1 MKSSRKMSMKG
12 NSKRTIIIFT
22 FIILVSLV
30 AICSISCRQSVH
42 REFPMNLSE
51 VVETNYGNTV
61 DGDSMYWAIYEEW
74 HNDCKRHLLYI
85 NKETYDSLE
94 VVLEQ
99 FQKAES
105 IERDSLN
112 KTHGFKLIKDSEG
125 LHLCS
130 IK

>member
-1 MKSSRKMSMKG
+1 MRNIIRISIMSLILILSS
-12 NSKRTIIIFT
+12 
-22 FIILVSLV
+22 
-30 AICSISCRQSVH
+30 CSNRQST
-42 REFPMNLSE
+42 EYLLDLSE
-51 VVETNYGNTV
+51 VADINYGSTT
-61 DGDSMYWAIYEEW
+61 DGDSLYWIIYEEW

-85 NKETYDSLE
+85 DKETYDSLE

-105 IERDSLN
+105 IERDNLN

-130 IK
+130 IR

>member
-1 MKSSRKMSMKG
+1 MMNTIRISMMSLILILSS
-12 NSKRTIIIFT
+12 
-22 FIILVSLV
+22 
-30 AICSISCRQSVH
+30 CSNRQSA
-42 REFPMNLSE
+42 EYLLDLSE
-51 VVETNYGNTV
+51 VADINYGSTI
-61 DGDSMYWAIYEEW
+61 DGDSLYWIIYEKW

-85 NKETYDSLE
+85 DKETYDSLE
-94 VVLEQ
+94 VALEQ

-130 IK
+130 IR